1 MVFFVFLINS
11 LLLMKTTSF
20 QNLNRHIATLFLL
33 LSLFSF
39 AKKNTVLSDEKSN
52 EKDPKKVAII
62 TGSNRGMGLGWTKH
76 FLNEGYT
83 VIATA
88 RKPEKATDLIALKKQ
103 YKKKLRIEK
112 LDVTS
117 EEDMAALSETLKK
130 RMIKIDIAISNAAVT
145 MLEDFGSW
153 TAKGFGLNY
162 RVNTLGAALFAQA
175 IAPYLKDGATLVQ
188 ISSGAGSI
196 TYQKKSTDLDGYRVS
211 KAGLNMLT
219 KLLSIR
225 FSDRKIIVVSVQ
237 PGLVLTQ
244 MNPNGN
250 MSVEEAVGYMSKT
263 IANLTFENTGTFIN
277 YNGKKFAW

>member
-1 MVFFVFLINS
+1 MKITLYQTQKKYIAISFLI
-11 LLLMKTTSF
+11 
-20 QNLNRHIATLFLL
+20 
-33 LSLFSF
+33 LSLYSF
-39 AKKNTVLSDEKSN
+39 AKTSQSTASVALVDRHHE
-52 EKDPKKVAII
+52 KVAII

-76 FLNEGYT
+76 FLNQGYT

-103 YKKKLRIEK
+103 FKKKLRIEK

-130 RMIKIDIAISNAAVT
+130 KQIKIDIAISNAGVT

-153 TAKGFGLNY
+153 TAQGFGLNY

-188 ISSGAGSI
+188 LSSGAGSI
-196 TYQKKSTDLDGYRVS
+196 TYQKKSTNLDGYRVS

-225 FSDRKIIVVSVQ
+225 FYDRKIIVVSMQ
-237 PGLVLTQ
+237 PGGVLTE
-244 MNPNGN
+244 MNPDGN
-250 MSVEEAVGYMSKT
+250 LTVEEAVGYMSETVSK
-263 IANLTFENTGTFIN
+263 LTFENTGTFIN
-277 YNGKKFAW
+277 YKGKKMAW

>member
-1 MVFFVFLINS
+1 M
-11 LLLMKTTSF
+11 
-20 QNLNRHIATLFLL
+20 ATLFLL
-33 LSLFSF
+33 LSVFSF
-39 AKKNTVLSDEKSN
+39 AKNNTVLSNEKSN
-52 EKDPKKVAII
+52 DKDPKKVAII

-130 RMIKIDIAISNAAVT
+130 KKIKIDIAISNAAVT

-225 FSDRKIIVVSVQ
+225 LSDRKIIVVSVQ

-244 MNPNGN
+244 MNPNGK

-263 IANLTFENTGTFIN
+263 ISNLTFENTGTFIN
-277 YNGKKFAW
+277 YKGKKFAW